1 MAHFEGISILNEN
14 LTGNRLDANVGGKY
28 LRKTISKTAKLASL
42 LHKLRI
48 SGPLPDFRTSV
59 VSCFTGIS
67 TNNNSWYGSRLEA
80 NVGGKYLKK
89 MSPKRTKLAHFVT
102 N

>member
-1 MAHFEGISILNEN
+1 MAHFEGISIPNEN
-14 LTGNRLDANVGGKY
+14 LTGSRLDVNVGGKY
-28 LRKTISKTAKLASL
+28 WQKTISKMAKLASF

-48 SGPLPDFRTSV
+48 SGPLLDFRTSV

-67 TNNNSWYGSRLEA
+67 INNNSWYGSRLEA

-89 MSPKRTKLAHFVT
+89 TSPKPTKSA
-102 N
+102 

>member
-14 LTGNRLDANVGGKY
+14 LTGSRLDADVGGKY
-28 LRKTISKTAKLASL
+28 LQKTISKTAKLASL

-48 SGPLPDFRTSV
+48 SGPLSDFRTSI
-59 VSCFTGIS
+59 VSYFTVIS

-89 MSPKRTKLAHFVT
+89 TSPKPTKLAHFVA